1 MLTRFTTWLGDRR
14 KKRRGSQLS
23 PSRQDLPYTG
33 VATQD
38 DIFNCFRLL
47 LGRHPHR
54 EEWKGHSGRAG
65 EQLDGLVAGYLRS
78 LEFANRGLLASPAL
92 NNPARVQIGEFSIYV
107 MPDDLDVGR
116 YVQSNNYEPDV
127 TLVFKSLLRP
137 GMGILDV
144 GANIG
149 YFSMLSASLVGPSG
163 FVLAVEPNPENARM
177 LEASRRLNGYKHVT
191 IAQVAAGRSTGL
203 LALHV
208 AQSNGT
214 TSDPSS
220 NLEALLAARTVP
232 CIAIDHLIPAGQ
244 QIDLIKVDV
253 EGAEY
258 NALLGCSDLIS
269 RDRPMIISEF
279 SPDMMPGI
287 SGVSGEEYL
296 RWILARGYNIG
307 VIRSDGTTLPATREV
322 DAIMAQYR
330 ACGQDHID
338 FLATPIP

>member
-1 MLTRFTTWLGDRR
+1 
-14 KKRRGSQLS
+14 
-23 PSRQDLPYTG
+23 
-33 VATQD
+33 
-38 DIFNCFRLL
+38 
-47 LGRHPHR
+47 
-54 EEWKGHSGRAG
+54 
-65 EQLDGLVAGYLRS
+65 
-78 LEFANRGLLASPAL
+78 
-92 NNPARVQIGEFSIYV
+92 

-116 YVQSNNYEPDV
+116 HVQSNNYEPDV
-127 TLVFKSLLRP
+127 TLVFQRLLRP
-137 GMGILDV
+137 GMGVLDV

-177 LEASRRLNGYKHVT
+177 LEASRRLNGYEHVT

-214 TSDPSS
+214 TSNPSS

-244 QIDLIKVDV
+244 QINLIKVDV

-258 NALLGCSDLIS
+258 NALLGCSDLIA
-269 RDRPMIISEF
+269 RDRPVIISEF

-296 RWILARGYNIG
+296 RWILARGYDIG
-307 VIRSDGTTLPATREV
+307 VIRPDGTTLPPTREIG
-322 DAIMAQYR
+322 AIMAQYQAR
-330 ACGQDHID
+330 GRDHID
-338 FLATPIP
+338 LLATPTP